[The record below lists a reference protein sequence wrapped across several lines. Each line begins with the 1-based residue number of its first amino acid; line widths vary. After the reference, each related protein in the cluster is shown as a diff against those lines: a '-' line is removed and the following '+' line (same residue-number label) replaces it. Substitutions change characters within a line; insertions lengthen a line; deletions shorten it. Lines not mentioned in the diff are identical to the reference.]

1 MDTAMVVDL
10 GRQALWITMLV
21 SAPLLV
27 VGLAVGLLIGIF
39 QAATSI
45 NEQTLSFIPKL
56 IALGLTLSI
65 AGGWMIN
72 TIHGVLLAVFGTGH
86 QLAYSH
92 CHCAGVDRVYCHA
105 DRDSTHRP
113 HHGAGTGGGV
123 SADFHR
129 LHHGHDHAD
138 SHRVHRDCRSAGLGL
153 HGIDHGQHD

>member
-72 TIHGVLLAVFGTGH
+72 TMVDYTRVLFGRIPTLFG
-86 QLAYSH
+86 
-92 CHCAGVDRVYCHA
+92 
-105 DRDSTHRP
+105 
-113 HHGAGTGGGV
+113 
-123 SADFHR
+123 
-129 LHHGHDHAD
+129 
-138 SHRVHRDCRSAGLGL
+138 
-153 HGIDHGQHD
+153 